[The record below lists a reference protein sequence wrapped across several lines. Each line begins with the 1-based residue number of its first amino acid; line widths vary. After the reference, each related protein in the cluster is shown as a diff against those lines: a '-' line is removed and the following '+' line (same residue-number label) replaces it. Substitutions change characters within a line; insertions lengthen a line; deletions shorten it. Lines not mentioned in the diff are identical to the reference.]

1 MRSQISW
8 KTNDKK
14 STNEI
19 ISRHLAS
26 NLHIGMSRDLTTA
39 LILVLYFISI
49 KFSKLFLDVVT
60 SALLYLL

>member
-1 MRSQISW
+1 MRSQISL

-39 LILVLYFISI
+39 F
-49 KFSKLFLDVVT
+49 FHRSKYYGCRLATTVWW
-60 SALLYLL
+60 S

>member
-1 MRSQISW
+1 MSSQISR

-39 LILVLYFISI
+39 LNKCNKYF
-49 KFSKLFLDVVT
+49 
-60 SALLYLL
+60 SAF